1 MKKVHSSVWARLID
15 DVALPT
21 RLRPVLR
28 ADTNP
33 GNFEGFVVDGPF
45 TESKEGCAHVA
56 ILARMTAFRRAVH

>member
-21 RLRPVLR
+21 PLRSVFR
-28 ADTNP
+28 ARTNS
-33 GNFEGFVVDGPF
+33 GNFEGFIVDGPF

-56 ILARMTAFRRAVH
+56 ILARMAAFRRAVH